1 MLVFASQLVRFPVL
15 SLQVGGEIALCDFPV
30 VDPNELKLIAY
41 TLTNIIQD
49 EDTGGD
55 ILVLDDVREFSQN
68 GFIIDSGSRFV
79 SRDEVVRLD
88 EIMSL
93 NFDLIGLKVVSE
105 SGKKIGK
112 IKDFT
117 IDTKTFMVYQII
129 VDRPAIKSFVDPE
142 LTINRSQIVEIDDY
156 KITIKNEAEKIS
168 LEQPA
173 EDFRPNFVNPFRSE
187 PQLQDQNGSIRHGD

>member
-1 MLVFASQLVRFPVL
+1 MLVYASELQGFPVL
-15 SLQVGGEIALCDFPV
+15 SLQVGGEIAICDFPV
-30 VDPNELKLIAY
+30 VDPNDLKLVAY
-41 TLTNIIQD
+41 TLTNIVQD

-55 ILVLDDVREFSQN
+55 ILVLDDVREFSKN
-68 GFIIDSGSRFV
+68 GLIVDSGSRFV

-93 NFDLIGLKVVSE
+93 NFNLIGLKVVSE

-112 IKDFT
+112 IKDYT
-117 IDTKTFMVYQII
+117 IDTKTFMIYQII
-129 VDRPAIKSFVDPE
+129 VDRPVIKSLVDPE

-168 LEQPA
+168 LDQT
-173 EDFRPNFVNPFRSE
+173 EDFQPNFVNPFRSE
-187 PQLQDQNGSIRHGD
+187 PSLQDQNESATHDS

>member
-1 MLVFASQLVRFPVL
+1 MLVHASQLIHFPVL
-15 SLQVGGEIALCDFPV
+15 SLQVGGEIAICESPV
-30 VDPNELKLIAY
+30 IDPNELKLMAY
-41 TLTNIIQD
+41 TLTNIVQD

-79 SRDEVVRLD
+79 SRDEVVRLN

-93 NFDLIGLKVVSE
+93 NFNLIGLKVVSE

-117 IDTKTFMVYQII
+117 IDSKTFMVYQII
-129 VDRPAIKSFVDPE
+129 VDRPAIKSLVDPE

-156 KITIKNEAEKIS
+156 KITIKNETEKVA
-168 LEQPA
+168 LED
-173 EDFRPNFVNPFRSE
+173 EEFTPNFVNPFRQE
-187 PQLQDQNGSIRHGD
+187 TQLQDQSEAVRHDN

>member
-1 MLVFASQLVRFPVL
+1 MLVYASQLNHFPIL
-15 SLQVGGEIALCDFPV
+15 SLQVGGEIALCDFPI
-30 VDPNELKLIAY
+30 VDPNELKLMAY
-41 TLTNIIQD
+41 TLTNIVQD

-55 ILVLDDVREFSQN
+55 ILVLDDLREFSKN

-79 SRDEVVRLD
+79 NRDEVVRLD
-88 EIMSL
+88 KIMSL

-112 IKDFT
+112 VKDFT

-129 VDRPAIKSFVDPE
+129 VDRPAIKSLVDPE

-168 LEQPA
+168 LEQPE

-187 PQLQDQNGSIRHGD
+187 PQLQDQSESVGHDN